1 MDTLSTANQN
11 TSNTDR
17 VNGSLNASS
26 TGTIKPILAE
36 LFPVFGVLICVIGLL
51 GNLSVLIAFFT
62 HRRLRTKINCFLVS
76 LAFSDL
82 LLTGISIPLELEYFI
97 RTEFIHGVVICELM
111 YTVHFVGLS
120 CSSLNLLAVSVYR
133 YLTIAFP
140 FSMKL
145 VQPVRVML
153 AIAGLWMYSV
163 ITGLL
168 PLMGWRSFPTSLK
181 LKLCLFAAEP
191 EYALF
196 ILSVNWLCPAVLV
209 LILYGLIF
217 RIARV
222 HAIKIAKHQ
231 VLGEYERIRSPL
243 FKGAKTLGKIVAVY
257 LICCYP
263 YVIEAILTISKAPV
277 SIPRELHLLFLLFYY
292 ASSAINPFLYA
303 GLCTDFRE
311 VFSECAN
318 KGCSKLSVLFQ
329 RLAALPRRIV
339 SSLFSDASEES
350 SVHNSDHGRHGR
362 ERVRTRSGS
371 SSFQQPTVA
380 TFVWMTARC
389 LVSEELP
396 LSKCREE
403 ETVELCGHKTTE
415 RELYC
420 SVFES
425 EIPFHWKHC
434 NETEKQNWWLR

>member
-26 TGTIKPILAE
+26 TSAINPVVAE
-36 LFPVFGVLICVIGLL
+36 LYSVFGVLICIVGFL
-51 GNLSVLIAFFT
+51 GNLSVLVAFFT
-62 HRRLRTKINCFLVS
+62 HRRLKTKINCFLVS

-97 RTEFIHGVVICELM
+97 RSEFIHGIAICELM
-111 YTVHFVGLS
+111 YTIHFIGLS
-120 CSSLNLLAVSVYR
+120 CSSLNLLAVSIYR

-140 FSMKL
+140 FSMTL

-153 AIAGLWMYSV
+153 AIAGLWVYSV
-163 ITGLL
+163 ITALL

-181 LKLCLFAAEP
+181 FKLCLFAVEK
-191 EYALF
+191 EYAVF

-263 YVIEAILTISKAPV
+263 YVIETIITMSQIWKGSPG
-277 SIPRELHLLFLLFYY
+277 SIPREVHYVFLLLYY

-311 VFSECAN
+311 VFSECAS
-318 KGCSKLSVLFQ
+318 KGCRKLSVLFQ
-329 RLAALPRRIV
+329 RLAALPRRVV
-339 SSLFSDASEES
+339 SSLLPVAGEGSSDR
-350 SVHNSDHGRHGR
+350 NPNRGRHR
-362 ERVRTRSGS
+362 RDRARTRSGS

-380 TFVWMTARC
+380 TFV
-389 LVSEELP
+389 
-396 LSKCREE
+396 
-403 ETVELCGHKTTE
+403 
-415 RELYC
+415 
-420 SVFES
+420 
-425 EIPFHWKHC
+425 
-434 NETEKQNWWLR
+434 